1 MYRLARILG
10 VACLVLACAASA
22 ASGLAAPG
30 GAPQATNPEYAKLL
44 TPADVQKVTGL
55 QVKMVPYDP
64 KSGAGGDLNF
74 ALEDGAEH
82 GAVAGARQDRGHA
95 APVKLRLEP
104 PGPGERLRRIPQGG
118 SRAGAAALGSRPRY
132 FSICLSICSSSFFAF
147 SASGELGAI
156 WRNFVRSALILAI
169 RAIRSGSLGSFC
181 ALTRSTRTTAR

>member
-1 MYRLARILG
+1 MFRLVRILG

-74 ALEDGAEH
+74 AL
-82 GAVAGARQDRGHA
+82 
-95 APVKLRLEP
+95 
-104 PGPGERLRRIPQGG
+104 
-118 SRAGAAALGSRPRY
+118 
-132 FSICLSICSSSFFAF
+132 
-147 SASGELGAI
+147 ASGELALMLKVMDAKL
-156 WRNFVRSALILAI
+156 WDRSLQYRAKDVTGIGDKAYIGPPGPMQDLLAVMKGTKAFTLSSYMSTTDMSKTVLSVAQLQELAKI
-169 RAIRSGSLGSFC
+169 VV
-181 ALTRSTRTTAR
+181 TRLQ

>member
-10 VACLVLACAASA
+10 MACLVLACA

-74 ALEDGAEH
+74 AL
-82 GAVAGARQDRGHA
+82 
-95 APVKLRLEP
+95 
-104 PGPGERLRRIPQGG
+104 
-118 SRAGAAALGSRPRY
+118 
-132 FSICLSICSSSFFAF
+132 
-147 SASGELGAI
+147 ASGELALMLKVMDAKQ
-156 WRNFVRSALILAI
+156 WDRSLQYKAKDVTGIGDKAYSGPPGPMQYILAVMKG
-169 RAIRSGSLGSFC
+169 AKAFTLNSYM
-181 ALTRSTRTTAR
+181 STTDMSTTVLSMAQLQELAKIVVTWLQ